1 MFIHRV
7 LSDPNMRRLLD
18 IAYDKSEAKH
28 YAILK
33 KEDIKL
39 PNSMSKDS
47 NAYLLYQNFHLKN
60 RNDYFNSLG
69 INVIWIDDYDDIPK
83 ILMEIIDIK

>member
-1 MFIHRV
+1 
-7 LSDPNMRRLLD
+7 MRRLLD